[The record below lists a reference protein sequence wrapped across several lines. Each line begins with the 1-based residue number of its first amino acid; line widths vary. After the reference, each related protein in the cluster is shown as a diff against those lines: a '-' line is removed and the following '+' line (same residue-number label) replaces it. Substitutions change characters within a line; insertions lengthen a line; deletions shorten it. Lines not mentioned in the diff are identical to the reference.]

1 MKVSDVNVIPVPDAQ
16 FAAKFFIDY
25 YDEVNGDISAYI
37 RRNKLARMETHETP
51 LMGFG
56 PEDEL
61 FSDFSMHPN
70 DMDII
75 IEEAPTA
82 KFMRYLEIVSS
93 HNNEA
98 SIPGKNLL
106 ALVREGNTGKILG
119 MIRLGSPT
127 INSKPRNAW
136 LGETLDS
143 SNAEMMSRFNR
154 SVIMGFVIVPAQPFG
169 FNYLG
174 GKLLASIACSHWARD
189 RMNAKYDIDVCGF
202 ETTSLYGSTKGASQ
216 YDGMRPFLRYIG
228 DTESNFAPSVDASR
242 YQYIHDWYRE
252 KIGGLLCLDS
262 ETSKKSKQFA
272 RMIRIINASL
282 PNDCEIR
289 AELKASMSAAVDMQ
303 EKKRTY
309 LGNYGYSNVR
319 EYLTLKTDTL
329 IPAENHDRYSLPST
343 IEWWKKKASKRYES
357 LTNDGRLRT
366 TLETWNTNPSDIDI
380 IR

>member
-16 FAAKFFIDY
+16 FAAQFFIDY

-37 RRNKLARMETHETP
+37 RRNKLARMETYETP

-70 DMDII
+70 DMDIV
-75 IEEAPTA
+75 IEEVSSA

-98 SIPGKNLL
+98 SIPGKTLL
-106 ALVREGNTGKILG
+106 ALVREGKSGKILG

-282 PNDCEIR
+282 PNDCDLKIQ
-289 AELKASMSAAVDMQ
+289 LKASMNAAVDMQ

-329 IPAENHDRYSLPST
+329 IPAENHDRYSLEST
-343 IEWWKKKASKRYES
+343 IDWWKKKASKRYES